1 MLDSSVFKRLSYNDS
16 GQSRGHQGGIVIPK
30 DLAEFF
36 PPLPSV
42 ATALS
47 PTVDVRLTADLFVD
61 GTRVASVET
70 RYQHQTW
77 GGTRPAER
85 RLTDNL
91 GPLRSVSSEGD
102 IVLFTKDLADDIYIQ
117 IHLVRSGTKEHNRLS
132 SLLPKTNWGSV
143 NPNDP
148 PVSVTEILAAEAF
161 VEAQTNGKPSAFMED
176 RKTFET
182 ITVRKARDRAF
193 RNAVLAQ
200 YDYCC
205 AFTERKF
212 VSPLSPRTM
221 GLDAAHVVPVQD
233 KGSDH
238 PANGLLL
245 TKELHW
251 AFDRGL
257 IGVNE
262 DRTILVPRSV
272 GALAGN
278 EFLKGLDGRIIRE
291 AKHATCRALDEAFD
305 WHRSNVLVE

>member
-1 MLDSSVFKRLSYNDS
+1 MLDSSVFKRLSHNDS

-36 PPLPSV
+36 PPLPLV
-42 ATALS
+42 ATALN
-47 PTVDVRLTADLFVD
+47 PTVDVRLKADLFVD
-61 GTRVASVET
+61 GARIASVET

-91 GPLRSVSSEGD
+91 GPLRNVSSEGD
-102 IVLFTKDLADDIYIQ
+102 IVLFTKDLADDDYLQ
-117 IHLVRSGTKEHNRLS
+117 IHLVRSGTKEHDRLN
-132 SLLPKTNWGSV
+132 SLLSKARWGSV
-143 NPNDP
+143 DPKDP
-148 PVSVTEILAAEAF
+148 PVSVTEIRAAEAF
-161 VEAQTNGKPSAFMED
+161 VDAQTKEKPNAFMED

-182 ITVRKARDRAF
+182 TTIRKARDRAF

-200 YDYCC
+200 YDYRC

-212 VSPLSPRTM
+212 VSPLSARTM
-221 GLDAAHVVPVQD
+221 GLDAAHVIPVND

-238 PANGLLL
+238 PANGLPL

-257 IGVNE
+257 IGVNI
-262 DRTILVPRSV
+262 DRTILVPKSV
-272 GALAGN
+272 AALVGN
-278 EFLKGLDGRIIRE
+278 EFLKGLHGRSIQE
-291 AKHATCRALDEAFD
+291 AKHPMCRALDEAFA
-305 WHRSNVLVE
+305 WHRANVLVG

>member
-1 MLDSSVFKRLSYNDS
+1 MLDALVFKRLSHNDS

-36 PPLPSV
+36 PPLPAV
-42 ATALS
+42 ATALN

-61 GTRVASVET
+61 GARVATVET
-70 RYQHQTW
+70 RYQYQTW
-77 GGTRPAER
+77 GGTRSPER

-102 IVLFTKDLADDIYIQ
+102 IVLFAKDLEDDTYIQ
-117 IHLVRSGTKEHNRLS
+117 MHLVRGGTKEYVRLS

-143 NPNDP
+143 DPKDP
-148 PVSVTEILAAEAF
+148 PVSVTEIRVAEAF
-161 VEAQTNGKPSAFMED
+161 VEAQTKEKPSAFTED

-200 YDYCC
+200 YDYRC
-205 AFTERKF
+205 AFTERRF
-212 VSPLSPRTM
+212 VSPLSSKTM
-221 GLDAAHVVPVQD
+221 GLDAAHVIPVYE

-238 PANGLLL
+238 PANGLPL

-272 GALAGN
+272 AEIVGN
-278 EFLKGLDGRIIRE
+278 EFLKGLHGRSIQE
-291 AKHATCRALDEAFD
+291 AKNLTCRALDEAFA
-305 WHRSNVLVE
+305 WHRANVLVG